1 MVARTKSCRAFYKA
15 ATVTGISFLALTVP
29 WEARAEPQ
37 DQGSQ
42 DNGEIA
48 EIIVTAQRRSE
59 RLQDVPAAIISQT
72 GAQLDKAA
80 VFTLRDLTQ
89 VAPGVQIAGTGLN
102 TAPSI
107 RGVFSGQSDPGN
119 DGNIAIYIDDVYQA
133 NQAGNSVDFPDLERI
148 EILKGP
154 QGTLFGRNAAGGA
167 IRMFTVGPNMD
178 HYTGQATIGV
188 TTFNGYVAKGY
199 VAGPIIPNVL
209 AFSFSAS
216 AGHDNGYHRDI
227 VNQTGDGGRYSRTA
241 RAKLLY
247 TPTNN
252 LKLELF
258 ANFNYHQDNDIQ
270 AYQSWNGNNITRI
283 LFPGAVIPTG
293 AYNYTSNAPPV
304 LWNQRTEAGGKVTV
318 STDWGEIT
326 ELTAWSLTH
335 VYYFDDA
342 DFTTVNFVGYP
353 AHQNQQDTQ
362 SELLF
367 NSKKFG
373 AFQFTLGGNYY
384 QDDGCYCALNLEG
397 LSFGAFSP
405 LVGWQRQTTYAWAGF
420 MDGNYD
426 LTDRLTLSAGVRYTS
441 EKRVANGGYFDTP
454 GNEPFLGAVVFNDT
468 SPRGSIKY
476 RFTDEDDNVYYTFS
490 EGFKAGGF
498 NISGAQKA
506 PFLPEKIKANEV
518 GVKTSPSRVVSANVS
533 AFYYDYSNQ
542 QVENITGFTNS
553 TANAAHSRMYG
564 FDGDI
569 IGRVTSDFTLDVSVA
584 YLQANY
590 LSFPTA
596 AIIALTPNCNC
607 GGVNGVANLSGH
619 TEPFAPKI
627 TFGVGADYRHHFAFG
642 RAELAARVYH
652 SDSFVWTSQLE
663 AVANPSY
670 TSLALTASYTPTG
683 SNFSFEAWGKN
694 LTSAKYYSS
703 TFISPI
709 SPGVSFVAPRE
720 AGFNVKY
727 AF

>member
-1 MVARTKSCRAFYKA
+1 MLA
-15 ATVTGISFLALTVP
+15 AQAV
-29 WEARAEPQ
+29 AEPEE
-37 DQGSQ
+37 QGGGL
-42 DNGEIA
+42 D

-72 GAQLDKAA
+72 GAQLEKAA
-80 VFTLRDLTQ
+80 IFNIRDLTQ
-89 VAPGVQIAGTGLN
+89 LAPGVQIAGTGLN

-133 NQAGNSVDFPDLERI
+133 SQAGNSVDFPDLERV

-199 VAGPIIPNVL
+199 VAGPIIQDVL

-216 AGHDNGYHRDI
+216 AQHDDGYHRDI
-227 VNQTGDGGRYSRTA
+227 VNNTGDGGRISRTA
-241 RAKLLY
+241 RAKLEY
-247 TPTNN
+247 TPTSN
-252 LKLELF
+252 LKFELF

-270 AYQSWNGNNITRI
+270 AYQAWNGSDVVRLVN
-283 LFPGAVIPTG
+283 PAAVIPSGT
-293 AYNYTSNAPPV
+293 YNYTSNAPPV

-318 STDWGEIT
+318 STDWGDIS

-335 VYYFDDA
+335 VYYSDDA
-342 DFTTVNFVGYP
+342 DFTNFNLLLYP
-353 AHQNQQDTQ
+353 AHQNQNDTQ

-373 AFQFTLGGNYY
+373 DFQFTVGGNYY
-384 QDDGCYCALNLEG
+384 QDTGCYCALNVEG
-397 LSFGAFSP
+397 ASFGANP
-405 LVGWQRQTTYAWAGF
+405 LVGWSRQSTYAWAGF

-441 EKRVANGGYFDTP
+441 EKRVGNGDATFQDTQA
-454 GNEPFLGAVVFNDT
+454 NEPFLGAVVFNDT

-490 EGFKAGGF
+490 RGFKAGGF
-498 NISGAQKA
+498 NISGGQKT
-506 PFLPEKIKANEV
+506 PFQPEKIKAHEV
-518 GVKTSPSRVVSANVS
+518 GIKTSPSRVVSANVS
-533 AFYYDYSNQ
+533 VFYYDYSNQ
-542 QVENITGFTNS
+542 QVENITGFTNTVS
-553 TANAAHSRMYG
+553 NAAHSRMYG
-564 FDGDI
+564 FDGDF
-569 IGRVTSDFTLDVSVA
+569 IGRVTSDFTVDFSLA

-590 LSFPTA
+590 LSFPPPA
-596 AIIALTPNCNC
+596 AVIILTPNCNC
-607 GGVNGVANLSGH
+607 GGVNSTANLSGH
-619 TEPFAPKI
+619 SEPFAPTW
-627 TFGVGADYRHHFAFG
+627 TFGLGADYHHTFG
-642 RAELAARVYH
+642 FGQTDLAAHVYR
-652 SDSFVWTSQLE
+652 SDSFIWTSQLE
-663 AVANPSY
+663 SLVNPAY
-670 TSLALTASYTPTG
+670 TTVALTASYTPTG

-694 LTSAKYYSS
+694 LTSAKYYAS
-703 TFISPI
+703 TFISNV
-709 SPGVSFVAPRE
+709 SPGVSYVAPRE